1 MISKK
6 HNQDGGALGDE
17 INLLESGFLAVHSKD
32 ERGRTVLCIDRIKA
46 TPPFATRDA
55 AVSTFVVMM
64 KTDTEG
70 SYFLVVQTY
79 VRLVYILAH
88 SS

>member
-6 HNQDGGALGDE
+6 HNQDGGALGND
-17 INLLESGFLAVHSKD
+17 IKLLESGFLTVHGKD
-32 ERGRTVLCIDRIKA
+32 ERGRTVFCIDRIKA

-55 AVSTFVVMM
+55 AVSNFVVMI

-70 SYFLVVQTY
+70 MRVAIV
-79 VRLVYILAH
+79 
-88 SS
+88 